1 MATTTEQRSRATAGK
16 KAAATRKRNA
26 AKRSQ
31 AARKAAVTR
40 ADAERTYVEGL
51 AIQAERAVLIPV
63 GAALVARDSVIDSV
77 VETAK
82 GLRTRAGVERELKRF
97 ERRGNTARNRAVREV
112 KRTRTRVERELRQRR
127 TQATRLV
134 RRNRRQV
141 GQQVKRT
148 RRDFERNATNLQNGA
163 EKLVDRVQEQVTTV
177 A

>member
-1 MATTTEQRSRATAGK
+1 MATTTEQRNRATAGK

-26 AKRSQ
+26 SKRSQ
-31 AARKAAVTR
+31 AARRAAATR
-40 ADAERTYVEGL
+40 ADAEKTYLEAL
-51 AIQAERAVLIPV
+51 AIQAEKAVLIPV
-63 GAALVARDSVIDSV
+63 GAALVARDSL

-82 GLRTRAGVERELKRF
+82 GFQSRTGVERELKRF
-97 ERRGNTARNRAVREV
+97 ERRGNTARNRTLREL
-112 KRTRTRVERELRQRR
+112 KRSRTQVEREIRKRR

-134 RRNRRQV
+134 KRNRRQV
-141 GQQVKRT
+141 EQQVKRT